1 MTNQEP
7 GAASQPI
14 TPASQLPSDLQQVA
28 QPKPARNTLALV
40 ALIVAVV
47 GFIFACIPGAL
58 VVGWVLLPI
67 AFILS
72 IVSLFMKGTGKGLG
86 IAGLIISV
94 VGTIVAFIVF
104 FAVAAA
110 SFSSAFTDDTN
121 IGDAPGTSDSAAPA
135 DDTAAAVGTREN
147 PAAIGAPITT
157 ENWTAVINSY
167 STDGN
172 AAVAANG
179 FNEAAPA
186 GSHYEIVNYTVTY
199 TGADSAYAAEVMV
212 DVVTSAGNVINS
224 FDKFVILDDSMGLD
238 ELFNGASA
246 TGSAAFLVPD
256 GETVLVRVKPGYV
269 ADEVFVKP

>member
-1 MTNQEP
+1 MTIP
-7 GAASQPI
+7 PVPDPASPAV
-14 TPASQLPSDLQQVA
+14 TPASEPTQPGA
-28 QPKPARNTLALV
+28 HPKPARNTLALV

-47 GFIFACIPGAL
+47 GFIFACIPGAF
-58 VVGWVLLPI
+58 VIGWILLPI
-67 AFILS
+67 GFILA

-110 SFSSAFTDDTN
+110 SFSSAFSDDTS
-121 IGDAPGTSDSAAPA
+121 IGAAPGASESGAPA
-135 DDTAAAVGTREN
+135 DGSTAEVGTREN

-157 ENWTAVINSY
+157 ENWTAVVNSY
-167 STDGN
+167 TADGN
-172 AAVAANG
+172 ATVAANS
-179 FNEAAPA
+179 FYEAAPA

-199 TGADSAYAAEVMV
+199 TGADSAYAAEVTV
-212 DVVTSAGNVINS
+212 DLVTSSGNVVNS
-224 FDKFVILDDSMGLD
+224 FDKFVVLDDSMGLD

-246 TGSAAFLVPD
+246 TGSAAFVVPD
-256 GETVLVRVKPGYV
+256 GETVLVRVKPGFL